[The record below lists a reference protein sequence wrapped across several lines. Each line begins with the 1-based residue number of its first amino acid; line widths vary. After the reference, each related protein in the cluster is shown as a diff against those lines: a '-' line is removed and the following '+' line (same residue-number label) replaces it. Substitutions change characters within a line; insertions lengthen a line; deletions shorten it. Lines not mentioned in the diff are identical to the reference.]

1 MATRS
6 IIKVI
11 YGQTNITLY
20 RHWDGYLAEGG
31 YDLACILKHSK
42 TAESFIKQLIT
53 QKRGLSELENN
64 TPLYEIVDCDNMG
77 EEFRYTFKFISD
89 STEVRLTVEQLTG
102 WSENKWTTL
111 FEEVGEIQVVAE
123 HFLQVCKKDQ
133 SAIEERVK
141 NRIQQGEMVSLY

>member
-31 YDLACILKHSK
+31 FDLACILKHNN
-42 TAESFIKQLIT
+42 TPESFIKQLII
-53 QKRGLSELENN
+53 QKRGLSEDEVN
-64 TPLYEIVDCDNMG
+64 TPLYEIVNADNVG
-77 EEFRYTFKFISD
+77 EEFRYTFKFSFD
-89 STEVRLTVEQLTG
+89 GHLDMKVEKQYGVWSTVFAEQGEAKEVAKEFLRICKEDRAEVE
-102 WSENKWTTL
+102 K
-111 FEEVGEIQVVAE
+111 
-123 HFLQVCKKDQ
+123 
-133 SAIEERVK
+133 RVK

>member
-11 YGQTNITLY
+11 YGQTNITFY

-42 TAESFIKQLIT
+42 TAESFIKQLIM
-53 QKRGLSELENN
+53 QNRGLREYEVN
-64 TPLYEIVDCDNMG
+64 TPLYEIVNCDNVG
-77 EEFRYTFKFISD
+77 EEFRYTFKFTSD

-123 HFLQVCKKDQ
+123 HFLQTCKKDQ
-133 SAIEERVK
+133 AEIEKRVK

>member
-11 YGQTNITLY
+11 YGDTNITLY

-31 YDLACILKHSK
+31 FDLACILKHNP
-42 TAESFIKQLIT
+42 TAESFIKQLII
-53 QKRGLSELENN
+53 QKRGLSELENDS
-64 TPLYEIVDCDNMG
+64 PLYEIVNSDNVG
-77 EEFRYTFKFISD
+77 EEFKYKFNFVSN
-89 STEVRLTVEQLTG
+89 STEVRLTVEKLTG
-102 WSENKWTTL
+102 WSEGKWTTL

-123 HFLQVCKKDQ
+123 HFLQLCKKDR

-141 NRIQQGEMVSLY
+141 DRIQQGEMVSLF